1 MTVLYVK
8 EQGAVVR
15 RDVEQIR
22 VTRKQ
27 EKQPKSELLA
37 ELPVRE
43 VEQVVLYGNVQLT
56 TQAAALLLQN
66 EVDVVFLSHY
76 GRYRGRLS
84 KTGSK
89 NAKVRHA
96 QLQLA
101 GDDKRSLDVA
111 KGIVRA
117 KLGNQRNTLYA
128 LAAGT
133 GLNTKEGLNR
143 AAQGIDQMRKEC
155 GRAGDLDS
163 LRGYEGKGGALYFES
178 FRNLLPPA
186 WGFAGRNYH
195 PPQDPFNALLSFG
208 YALLQKDMTTTAE
221 VVGLDP
227 YLGCFH
233 ALEYGRPSLIL
244 DLMEEFRPLAVDRMV
259 LALVL
264 DGHISPQDFSFTGRK
279 ERPVELGDKLIP
291 QVIQAYEAG
300 LEVQV
305 DHNPS
310 GQLRLLRHCLELQA
324 RIYASVVVGS
334 RKEYVGLVA

>member
-22 VTRKQ
+22 VTRKK
-27 EKQPKSELLA
+27 ENQPKAELLA
-37 ELPVRE
+37 DLPVRE

-56 TQAAALLLQN
+56 TQAAVLLLQN

-84 KTGSK
+84 RTGSK

-101 GDDKRSLDVA
+101 GDDKRSLEVA
-111 KGIVRA
+111 KAIVRA

-128 LAAGT
+128 LAEGA
-133 GLNTKEGLNR
+133 GLNQREALNR
-143 AAQGIDQMRKEC
+143 AAQGIDRMRKEC
-155 GRAGDLDS
+155 GRAADLDS
-163 LRGYEGKGGALYFES
+163 LRGYEGKGGAIYFES
-178 FRNLLPPA
+178 FRGLLPAA
-186 WGFAGRNYH
+186 WGFSGRNYH

-208 YALLQKDMTTTAE
+208 YALLQKDMTTTVE
-221 VVGLDP
+221 LVGLDP

-244 DLMEEFRPLAVDRMV
+244 DLMEEFRPLAVDRVV
-259 LALVL
+259 LTLAL

-324 RIYASVVVGS
+324 RIYASVVTGN

>member
-22 VTRKQ
+22 VTLQ
-27 EKQPKSELLA
+27 EGPQPKAKRLA
-37 ELPVRE
+37 DLPVRE

-66 EVDVVFLSHY
+66 DVDVVFLSLY

-89 NAKVRHA
+89 NAKLRHA

-101 GDDKRSLDVA
+101 GDEKRSLVVA
-111 KGIVRA
+111 QAIVRA
-117 KLGNQRNTLYA
+117 KLGNQRNTLQA
-128 LAAGT
+128 LAASARLDRKESL
-133 GLNTKEGLNR
+133 LN
-143 AAQGIDQMRKEC
+143 AAQGIDRMRREC
-155 GRAGDLDS
+155 SRATDLDS
-163 LRGYEGKGGALYFES
+163 LRGYEGKGGAFYFGA
-178 FRNLLPPA
+178 FQPLLGSN
-186 WGFAGRNYH
+186 WGFNGRNYH
-195 PPQDPFNALLSFG
+195 PPLDPLNALLSFG
-208 YALLQKDMTTTAE
+208 YALLQKDMTTMVE
-221 VVGLDP
+221 LVGLDP

-244 DLMEEFRPLAVDRMV
+244 DVMEEFRPLVVDRMV
-259 LALVL
+259 LALAL
-264 DGHISPQDFSFTGRK
+264 DGHITPQDFTFTGRK
-279 ERPVELGDKLIP
+279 DRPVELGEKLIP

-300 LEVQV
+300 LEVSV

-310 GQLRLLRHCLELQA
+310 GQLRLLRHCFELQA
-324 RIYASVVVGS
+324 RIYASVVMGT
-334 RKEYVGLVA
+334 RKEYEGLVA